1 MSKLYGGYKPTKQEQ
16 IDSLNKD
23 INKHVRRANKERLR
37 ILELENKIEEL
48 EKELDELKPNRL
60 VPMPVIR
67 CSYEDYVK
75 GREIANA
82 KGRE

>member
-23 INKHVRRANKERLR
+23 INKHVKRSTKERLR
-37 ILELENKIEEL
+37 ILKLENKIEEL

-60 VPMPVIR
+60 VPMPSR
-67 CSYEDYVK
+67 CSYEDFK
-75 GREIANA
+75 KERENA
-82 KGRE
+82 QK

>member
-1 MSKLYGGYKPTKQEQ
+1 MSYKPTKQEQ

-23 INKHVRRANKERLR
+23 INKHIKTSTKQNFK